1 MLPSSHARRLP
12 RLAATALTAAVVLA
26 PIALTT
32 NPASAAYLRHSTFNA
47 GFAAG
52 ESPSV
57 PSPNPYGASVTL
69 DRTRVYEGAAAAK
82 AHTGQGPGIQY
93 ARTLYGGTAGTT
105 ASLNW
110 GAGKDVWYGMAIY
123 LPAGFNAAM
132 QSYFVPMRWDNYGVS
147 NVTRNGLAMYG
158 DGTWRLFRER
168 DGVERQT
175 NLLASTFKV
184 SEGAWHFIEVHQKL
198 SATAGS
204 ALNEL
209 YIDGTKIGSSTARNY
224 YGQPASAIRYGI
236 VATDQ
241 TNQTKPLDVWFDET
255 FVADAYVA
263 PLRGPTA
270 DTAAPSAPPSLT
282 AASTTRTGVTLSWGA
297 ATDNVGV
304 TRYEVWRGDG
314 NWSNWTLVSN
324 VTGSTRSAA
333 VSGLSANTAY
343 TFGIR
348 AFDAAGNKS
357 PSSNVVR
364 VTTLP

>member
-1 MLPSSHARRLP
+1 MLPCLPSRGLP
-12 RLAATALTAAVVLA
+12 RLTVAALSATVLLA
-26 PIALTT
+26 PLALSTS
-32 NPASAAYLRHSTFNA
+32 PASAAYLRHSTFNA

-69 DRTRVYEGAAAAK
+69 DRTRVYEGAGAAK

-93 ARTLYGGTAGTT
+93 ARMLYGGTAGTT

-110 GAGKDVWYGMAIY
+110 GSGKDIWYGMAIY
-123 LPAGFNAAM
+123 LPTGFNAAM
-132 QSYFVPMRWDNYGVS
+132 QSYFVPIRWDNYGVS
-147 NVTRNGLAMYG
+147 NVTRSGLAMYG

-168 DGVERQT
+168 DGVEKQT

-184 SEGAWHFIEVHQKL
+184 SEGAWHFIAVHQKL
-198 SATAGS
+198 HATAGS

-209 YIDGTKIGSSTARNY
+209 YIDGTKVGSSTARNY

-255 FVADAYVA
+255 FVSDSYVGPVRA
-263 PLRGPTA
+263 PAA
-270 DTAAPSAPPSLT
+270 DTAAPTAPSSLT
-282 AASTTRTGVTLSWGA
+282 AGSTTRTGVTLSWA
-297 ATDNVGV
+297 AASDNVAV

-314 NWSNWTLVSN
+314 NWSNWTLAAS
-324 VTGSTRSAA
+324 VTGSTRSATLT
-333 VSGLSANTAY
+333 GLTANSAY